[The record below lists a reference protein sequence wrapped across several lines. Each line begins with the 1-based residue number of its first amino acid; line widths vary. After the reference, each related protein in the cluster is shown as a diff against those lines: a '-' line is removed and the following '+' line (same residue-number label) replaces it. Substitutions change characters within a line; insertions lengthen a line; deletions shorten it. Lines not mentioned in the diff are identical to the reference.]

1 MSNTLLEFKN
11 LVTEFRTEGTTVK
24 AVNDISFTLN
34 KGETVGIVGESGSG
48 KSVTSLSAMR
58 LIPSPPGIIS
68 GGSIVFHQK
77 NKEKVDLLKIS
88 EDQMRSYRGND
99 LAMIFQEPMTSL
111 NPVFTCGDQVL
122 EAIILHQKLSK
133 NKAKKL
139 TIELFKKVQLPDPE
153 RIFNTYPHQISG
165 GQKQR
170 VMIAMAMSCEP
181 SVLIA
186 DEPTTALDV
195 TVQKTI
201 LQLMQELQREKDMGI
216 LFITHDLGVIAELAD
231 KVIVMYKGKIVEQGS
246 VWEIFTNPKHPY
258 TKGLLACRPPLNKRY
273 TFLPTVKDFMHVD
286 ENGKIIDTN
295 ISVEDFTKDLEIS
308 STEREKKQKL
318 LFEKDPVL
326 QIKNL
331 KTYFPISN
339 STKIPFTLQLGL
351 FGKEQKVK
359 LDKPII
365 IGISL
370 FLALLMTS
378 VLYAVLL
385 LFGFSIT
392 NPFDDVITFL
402 NIENKIDRVTLFNIS
417 FWEEVGIS
425 AIADLMQLAV
435 VVSGLLILYYLFFK
449 SSKSS
454 LKKGLNIRSKSN
466 VKAVDKVS
474 FDVYPGETLG
484 LVGESGCG
492 KTTIGRTIL
501 RLEEPTEGEM
511 IYKGIDIAKMKAN
524 ELREFRKE
532 VQIIFQ
538 DPYSSLN
545 PRMTIGN
552 AIMEPMQ
559 IHKILEN
566 DEQRKKRVEELL
578 ARVNLD
584 PTHFYRY
591 PHEFSGGQ
599 RQRIGIARA
608 LAVNPKFII
617 CDESVSALDV
627 SVQAQVLNLLNELK
641 EEFGLTY
648 IFISHDL
655 SVVKYM
661 SDRMLVMQDGE
672 IEEMGDADQIYNK
685 PSTPYTQKLID
696 AIPEG
701 KLEDIK
707 KHLESKGVEVK

>member
-1 MSNTLLEFKN
+1 MGNTLLEFKN
-11 LVTEFRTEGTTVK
+11 LVTEFRTEGTSVK
-24 AVNDISFTLN
+24 AVKGISFTLN
-34 KGETVGIVGESGSG
+34 RGETIGIVGESGSG

-58 LIPSPPGIIS
+58 LIPSPPGEITGGEII
-68 GGSIVFHQK
+68 FHQK
-77 NKEKVDLLKIS
+77 DGTATDLLKIS
-88 EDQMRSYRGND
+88 EDQMRAFRGND
-99 LAMIFQEPMTSL
+99 IAMIFQEPMTSL
-111 NPVFTCGDQVL
+111 NPVFTCGNQVV
-122 EAIILHQKLSK
+122 EAIMLHQNLNKKQSK
-133 NKAKKL
+133 EL
-139 TIELFKKVQLPDPE
+139 TINLFEEVQLPDPE
-153 RIFNTYPHQISG
+153 RIFSTYPHQISG

-170 VMIAMAMSCEP
+170 VMIAMAMSCQP

-201 LQLMQELQREKDMGI
+201 LQLMQKLQKERDMGI
-216 LFITHDLGVIAELAD
+216 MFITHDLGVIAELAD
-231 KVIVMYKGKIVEQGS
+231 KVVVMYKGDIVEQGT
-246 VWEIFTNPKHPY
+246 VWDIFSNPQHPY
-258 TKGLLACRPPLNKRY
+258 TKGLLACRPSLDKRY
-273 TFLPTVKDFMHVD
+273 TFLPTVSDFMKTD
-286 ENGKIIDTN
+286 EDGNMIENN
-295 ISVEDFTKDLEIS
+295 ISVEEFTKDLSIPTS
-308 STEREKKQKL
+308 EREKRHKELYVK
-318 LFEKDPVL
+318 KPIL

-331 KTYFPISN
+331 KTHFPIRN
-339 STKIPFTLQLGL
+339 GF
-351 FGKEQKVK
+351 FG
-359 LDKPII
+359 
-365 IGISL
+365 GISD
-370 FLALLMTS
+370 
-378 VLYAVLL
+378 Y
-385 LFGFSIT
+385 
-392 NPFDDVITFL
+392 
-402 NIENKIDRVTLFNIS
+402 
-417 FWEEVGIS
+417 
-425 AIADLMQLAV
+425 
-435 VVSGLLILYYLFFK
+435 
-449 SSKSS
+449 
-454 LKKGLNIRSKSN
+454 
-466 VKAVDKVS
+466 VKAVDNVT
-474 FDVYPGETLG
+474 FDVYPGESLG

-492 KTTIGRTIL
+492 KTTIGRTII

-511 IYKGIDIAKMKAN
+511 IYKGKDIAKMEAK

-545 PRMTIGN
+545 PRITIGN

-559 IHKILEN
+559 VHGILEN
-566 DEQRKKRVEELL
+566 DEQRKKRVEDLL
-578 ARVNLD
+578 SRVNLD
-584 PTHFYRY
+584 PSHFYRY

-661 SDRMLVMQDGE
+661 SDRMLVMQDGK

-685 PSTPYTQKLID
+685 PETEYTKKLID

-707 KHLESKGVEVK
+707 RHLESKGVKVG